1 MERSAS
7 QLFGHVGVSHIR
19 CELEMCRKADVITE
33 EPEFQSG
40 MVKAINLKV
49 KAGIGIKPKLLDQNS
64 GVFVCRRVLELNQN
78 ENRDRDQKIDRIFRR
93 V

>member
-1 MERSAS
+1 MSDFTEIYTCILFARTLKCNERVERSAS

-49 KAGIGIKPKLLDQNS
+49 N
-64 GVFVCRRVLELNQN
+64 
-78 ENRDRDQKIDRIFRR
+78 
-93 V
+93 

>member
-40 MVKAINLKV
+40 MVKAIT
-49 KAGIGIKPKLLDQNS
+49 GRPPKTGGS
-64 GVFVCRRVLELNQN
+64 GKELAEAPNFVFLRFFHADVVCIN
-78 ENRDRDQKIDRIFRR
+78 IDF
-93 V
+93 

>member
-1 MERSAS
+1 MSDEKGNERVERSAS
-7 QLFGHVGVSHIR
+7 QLFGHVGVSHNR

-49 KAGIGIKPKLLDQNS
+49 KRRFFSGAGF
-64 GVFVCRRVLELNQN
+64 GV
-78 ENRDRDQKIDRIFRR
+78 
-93 V
+93 

>member
-1 MERSAS
+1 MGKTLTFKFKFTNERVERSAS

-40 MVKAINLKV
+40 MVKA
-49 KAGIGIKPKLLDQNS
+49 
-64 GVFVCRRVLELNQN
+64 
-78 ENRDRDQKIDRIFRR
+78 
-93 V
+93 

>member
-1 MERSAS
+1 MGDLRSPAFCVGTRGLISAFIKPKENERVERSAS

-49 KAGIGIKPKLLDQNS
+49 KRRFFSGAGF
-64 GVFVCRRVLELNQN
+64 GV
-78 ENRDRDQKIDRIFRR
+78 
-93 V
+93 